1 MRNSPSISAEEWL
14 TMTAHV
20 NFWLPSAQNYVQI
33 NMRIQVLKTGTCWP
47 AIPVKLII
55 SRFTKRL
62 LPQKMRWRVT
72 KIPNI
77 VF

>member
-1 MRNSPSISAEEWL
+1 MRNSPSISAGV
-14 TMTAHV
+14 ADDDSSYQP
-20 NFWLPSAQNYVQI
+20 WLPSAQNYVQI
-33 NMRIQVLKTGTCWP
+33 NMRTQVLKTGTCWP

-55 SRFTKRL
+55 SRFTERL

-77 VF
+77 IVF